1 MAIDQTHIFPIDL
14 QPRNAVGI
22 AYPFSAQA
30 VSGSIP
36 FKSNYTTTDQTR
48 SNLIIYFSTN
58 KGERPLNPGYG
69 GGLKLLLF
77 EQITTNTFDVIEQT
91 IIDGLASEFPHVNLK
106 NLEVLENIENNSLTI
121 VMSYTVFNN
130 MEEDLEIT
138 FNA

>member
-1 MAIDQTHIFPIDL
+1 MAIKQTHIFPIDQ

-22 AYPFSAQA
+22 AYPFSSQA

-36 FKSNYTTTDQTR
+36 FKSNYTTTDQLK
-48 SNLIIYFSTN
+48 SNLVIYFSTN

-69 GGLKLLLF
+69 GGIKELLF
-77 EQITTNTFDVIEQT
+77 EQITSNTFDVVEQT
-91 IIDGLASEFPHVNLK
+91 IKDGLSTQFPHVNLK

-130 MEEDLEIT
+130 REENLEIT